1 VVATVGVRFGA
12 IIQPKRKR
20 KNGWFFVYKVKERG
34 KADFQ
39 WLIMEFLFGLGEGL
53 TTVLEALVFFII
65 NDQEPEM
72 MGLWVL
78 LLCHYRKES

>member
-1 VVATVGVRFGA
+1 MVATVGVRFGA

-20 KNGWFFVYKVKERG
+20 KKWMVLVYKVKKRG

-39 WLIMEFLFGLGEGL
+39 WLTMEFFFWQGEGL

-65 NDQEPEM
+65 NDQEPKM

-78 LLCHYRKES
+78 FLCHYRKES